1 MDAAPA
7 GYGGA
12 DEQWP
17 LVLPAPALSSAA
29 GGAAP
34 VSRYP
39 ASPAMTGVRVLG
51 SPADWRRAGTAGIA
65 GIAGIAAVPSAPR
78 TARPGGGGNATAQ

>member
-29 GGAAP
+29 SGMAP

-51 SPADWRRAGTAGIA
+51 SPAARRRAGTAGS
-65 GIAGIAAVPSAPR
+65 AGIAAVPSAPR
-78 TARPGGGGNATAQ
+78 TAQPGGGGNATTQ